1 MQSILEKLIRPVFAP
16 GDEGASGGTPMTSQ
30 DIPSEAPEP
39 DAGPEEEYDIEGD
52 DPSPKP
58 AASASAEPEAP
69 VEDDTEEFDLN
80 GKKFK
85 IPKDVKPLLMTQADY
100 TRKTAELAEQRKML
114 ADHFEKQQQV
124 SAAKTEKIGEY
135 NNATKMLEKY
145 SALDWA
151 TLRTQDPDLA
161 LARQNEWLQWRDYRE
176 KIQLEYNQLDFQE
189 GQMKQQLAMQERAAG
204 DARMQEAQQQL
215 HREIPGWKDIAPKV
229 GEYAV
234 KDLGWTP
241 QELSSIPDAR
251 FGKTLYLAW
260 VGSQSLQKQKTAV
273 QQKAQVKAA
282 ETITPL
288 ETVTPK
294 SGGPSAR
301 VTLNNATPEQY
312 IKIRQREMAARN
324 GAAR

>member
-1 MQSILEKLIRPVFAP
+1 V
-16 GDEGASGGTPMTSQ
+16 TSQ

-39 DAGPEEEYDIEGD
+39 PAGPEEEYDIEGD

-58 AASASAEPEAP
+58 APSADDEAEAP
-69 VEDDTEEFDLN
+69 VEEDDTEEYDLN

-114 ADHFEKQQQV
+114 ADHFERQNQV
-124 SAAKTEKIGEY
+124 SQAKTEKIGEY

-176 KIQLEYNQLDFQE
+176 KIQLEYNQLDAQE
-189 GQMKQQLAMQERAAG
+189 GQMRQQLAMQERAAA

-229 GEYAV
+229 GEFAV
-234 KDLGWTP
+234 RELGFTP

-251 FGKTLYLAW
+251 FGKTLHLAW
-260 VGSQSLQKQKTAV
+260 VGSQSLQKQKAAV
-273 QQKAQVKAA
+273 QQKAVVKAA
-282 ETITPL
+282 ETIAPL

-294 SGGPSAR
+294 SGNPQTR
-301 VTLNNATPEQY
+301 VSLDRATPEQY
-312 IKIRQREMAARN
+312 FKIRQRQMAAN
-324 GAAR
+324 GSAR